1 MNTSTRGMGPYAIVG
16 QRKGTF
22 EAAFLN
28 LEFTMAGEFHRT
40 NQRPMPNDNGLSV
53 GDDRQQ

>member
-1 MNTSTRGMGPYAIVG
+1 MGPYAIVG

-40 NQRPMPNDNGLSV
+40 NQRPMPNDNGLGV